1 MMLDGNRKMAASFA
15 TGGQSPTSV
24 SRTLER
30 VFEDAQYSGEVL
42 LCGRNLKEY
51 PKFAS
56 KFDLADT
63 VYADI
68 SKNRFTE
75 IPEEIGE
82 YASLERLNCY
92 HNLIRSIP
100 ENVGHLQV
108 LTHLNLSRNQLTML
122 PAFLCQLPML
132 EVLLANNNKLVS
144 LPPEICKLERLM
156 DLDVSCNEISRLPI
170 EIGKLPLLRRLNV
183 RKNLLVEIPP
193 EISQLELRR
202 IDFSANKISSIP
214 IVFRSMTT
222 LEEMILDHNPLT
234 TPPAHVCTKGKAH
247 VMKFLQ
253 KVADRNKAL
262 LNDNE
267 MKWNCRKSFPQ
278 PAAPTEEFSNLSPEQ
293 RWKRHMLSSDSGYID
308 GSDKSNWSLLEVN
321 KVSPP
326 AWPECVSATPLAP
339 CYDYIMRKL
348 GNNTNN
354 HHYLQQPTR
363 LYDNRIEVVNDLDEA
378 NCLALKAAEA
388 AKEQRQGRDEELQPK
403 EPLREIPKEAAVNS
417 EPKTSSLINM
427 EDTFTREL
435 QRQKSNYERQKKH
448 AVHLRMQQEEAEREL
463 KQPKSIDSQREEMR
477 RLNMIVKEKQDQEM
491 IRQRLQGDQD
501 EGKVESQQLPDA
513 VQQQQQQQLAEVQKS
528 EELRR
533 VEPVSR
539 VPLQEKEKATVRK
552 DKTEETLKTKVDNK
566 INKERLK
573 KNAVDNCLSFLPLAD
588 SYDNCSEN
596 DYESMDTSAGMLYS
610 NRKYGL
616 GTRAVKDEKK
626 TTITTTTS
634 STSQYRR
641 IGSAEPSKIKKQT
654 SDSASASNHLQKNG
668 VPDENMN
675 PSPASSNA
683 PSRSSSTSSIHSS
696 TNDKTVSKTLSG
708 SRLRLDKSATSTSSA
723 SSNVV
728 RRTKPGE
735 KSGSSQVSSTNS
747 KIAVT
752 TSSRLHMSGTKSNHV
767 TPEEEF
773 RLKHEALMNQQ
784 KHESQILKQQLEE
797 QRTKTASKD
806 LVGMTKRS
814 PGDSSISYSS
824 STAGTKTATKT
835 GKSLGSGNKIT
846 PTGNRRTTKL
856 GLSSPSSPSSA
867 APPPPHQNDK
877 GLNRKIVLS
886 ANALKLLE
894 DLKDSDPNFTIRRHH
909 DQARGEIQQVESLRN
924 TIQARLKV
932 TLPDNLPEALR
943 DGVVLCHLVNQIRP
957 RAVATIHVPSPA
969 VPQLT
974 MAKCRRNVEHFLEA
988 CRKIGVDQA
997 HLCACD
1003 DIVEMLR
1010 PARVAF
1016 TVEQLMC
1023 FPRLTA
1029 KDYLV
1034 TYFCAIILFSNLL
1047 LLWIFPQS

>member
-1 MMLDGNRKMAASFA
+1 
-15 TGGQSPTSV
+15 
-24 SRTLER
+24 
-30 VFEDAQYSGEVL
+30 
-42 LCGRNLKEY
+42 
-51 PKFAS
+51 
-56 KFDLADT
+56 
-63 VYADI
+63 
-68 SKNRFTE
+68 
-75 IPEEIGE
+75 
-82 YASLERLNCY
+82 
-92 HNLIRSIP
+92 
-100 ENVGHLQV
+100 
-108 LTHLNLSRNQLTML
+108 
-122 PAFLCQLPML
+122 
-132 EVLLANNNKLVS
+132 
-144 LPPEICKLERLM
+144 
-156 DLDVSCNEISRLPI
+156 
-170 EIGKLPLLRRLNV
+170 
-183 RKNLLVEIPP
+183 
-193 EISQLELRR
+193 
-202 IDFSANKISSIP
+202 
-214 IVFRSMTT
+214 
-222 LEEMILDHNPLT
+222 
-234 TPPAHVCTKGKAH
+234 
-247 VMKFLQ
+247 MKFLQ

-308 GSDKSNWSLLEVN
+308 GSDKSNWSLLEV
-321 KVSPP
+321 
-326 AWPECVSATPLAP
+326 
-339 CYDYIMRKL
+339 
-348 GNNTNN
+348 
-354 HHYLQQPTR
+354 
-363 LYDNRIEVVNDLDEA
+363 VNDLDEA

-427 EDTFTREL
+427 EDTFTRKSPYNGHKQGIEDPGQEL

-573 KNAVDNCLSFLPLAD
+573 KNAVDNCL
-588 SYDNCSEN
+588 
-596 DYESMDTSAGMLYS
+596 S

-767 TPEEEF
+767 TP
-773 RLKHEALMNQQ
+773 
-784 KHESQILKQQLEE
+784 
-797 QRTKTASKD
+797 
-806 LVGMTKRS
+806 RS

-988 CRKIGVDQA
+988 CRKIGVDQGRMCSA
-997 HLCACD
+997 H
-1003 DIVEMLR
+1003 DILEEKGL
-1010 PARVAF
+1010 AKVAL
-1016 TVEQLMC
+1016 TVSS
-1023 FPRLTA
+1023 
-1029 KDYLV
+1029 LV
-1034 TYFCAIILFSNLL
+1034 ASTGSTKQAVV
-1047 LLWIFPQS
+1047 

>member
-427 EDTFTREL
+427 EDTFTRKSPYNGHKQGIEDPGQEL

-767 TPEEEF
+767 TP
-773 RLKHEALMNQQ
+773 
-784 KHESQILKQQLEE
+784 
-797 QRTKTASKD
+797 
-806 LVGMTKRS
+806 RS

-835 GKSLGSGNKIT
+835 
-846 PTGNRRTTKL
+846 
-856 GLSSPSSPSSA
+856 
-867 APPPPHQNDK
+867 

>member
-1 MMLDGNRKMAASFA
+1 MASSFG

-24 SRTLER
+24 CRTLER
-30 VFEDAQYSGEVL
+30 CFEDAQYSGEVL

-75 IPEEIGE
+75 IPPEVGE

-92 HNLIRSIP
+92 HNLIRTIP

-132 EVLLANNNKLVS
+132 EVLYANNNKLVS

-193 EISQLELRR
+193 EISQLHLRR

-214 IVFRSMTT
+214 IVFRLMDA

-262 LNDNE
+262 LNDSE

-278 PAAPTEEFSNLSPEQ
+278 PAAPSEEFNNLSPEQ

-308 GSDKSNWSLLEVN
+308 GSDKSNWSLL
-321 KVSPP
+321 
-326 AWPECVSATPLAP
+326 
-339 CYDYIMRKL
+339 
-348 GNNTNN
+348 
-354 HHYLQQPTR
+354 
-363 LYDNRIEVVNDLDEA
+363 EVVNDLDEA

-403 EPLREIPKEAAVNS
+403 EAPSSVAARGDTRKEAALNS
-417 EPKTSSLINM
+417 EPTTPSSLINM

-448 AVHLRMQQEEAEREL
+448 AVHLRMQQEEAEL
-463 KQPKSIDSQREEMR
+463 KQAKNTEKQRDEMR
-477 RLNMIVKEKQDQEM
+477 RLNIAVKEKQEQEM
-491 IRQRLQGDQD
+491 MRQRSQGELGEENKAETDPPTRIVND
-501 EGKVESQQLPDA
+501 IP
-513 VQQQQQQQLAEVQKS
+513 QQQHQQPQHEELSKSSSSQELKKS
-528 EELRR
+528 EG
-533 VEPVSR
+533 VSR
-539 VPLQEKEKATVRK
+539 PVEK
-552 DKTEETLKTKVDNK
+552 DKDVPKKDKLNDTLKTKVDNK
-566 INKERLK
+566 
-573 KNAVDNCLSFLPLAD
+573 
-588 SYDNCSEN
+588 
-596 DYESMDTSAGMLYS
+596 
-610 NRKYGL
+610 KYGL
-616 GTRAVKDEKK
+616 GTRTMKDERK
-626 TTITTTTS
+626 TTTTTTS
-634 STSQYRR
+634 PSSSSQYRR
-641 IGSAEPSKIKKQT
+641 IGTTEPSKIKKQT
-654 SDSASASNHLQKNG
+654 TDSTPTSNHVQKNG
-668 VPDENMN
+668 VPDENLN
-675 PSPASSNA
+675 PSPVSSNA

-708 SRLRLDKSATSTSSA
+708 SRLRLDKTSSSTTSA

-735 KSGSSQVSSTNS
+735 KTPGSQVSGTNS

-752 TSSRLHMSGTKSNHV
+752 TSSRLHMSGTKSNHL
-767 TPEEEF
+767 TP
-773 RLKHEALMNQQ
+773 
-784 KHESQILKQQLEE
+784 
-797 QRTKTASKD
+797 
-806 LVGMTKRS
+806 RS

-824 STAGTKTATKT
+824 STVAGTKMAPKT
-835 GKSLGSGNKIT
+835 GKSVGTGNKIT
-846 PTGNRRTTKL
+846 PTGTRRSTKL
-856 GLSSPSSPSSA
+856 GLSSSSSPSSA
-867 APPPPHQNDK
+867 VPLPSHQNDK
-877 GLNRKIVLS
+877 VLS
-886 ANALKLLE
+886 ANALKMLE
-894 DLKDSDPNFTIRRHH
+894 ELKDSDPNFTIRRHH

-988 CRKIGVDQA
+988 CRKIGVDQGRMCSA
-997 HLCACD
+997 H
-1003 DIVEMLR
+1003 DILEEKGL
-1010 PARVAF
+1010 AKVAL
-1016 TVEQLMC
+1016 TVSSLVAS
-1023 FPRLTA
+1023 TA
-1029 KDYLV
+1029 NTKQAV
-1034 TYFCAIILFSNLL
+1034 V
-1047 LLWIFPQS
+1047 

>member
-1 MMLDGNRKMAASFA
+1 
-15 TGGQSPTSV
+15 
-24 SRTLER
+24 
-30 VFEDAQYSGEVL
+30 
-42 LCGRNLKEY
+42 
-51 PKFAS
+51 
-56 KFDLADT
+56 
-63 VYADI
+63 
-68 SKNRFTE
+68 
-75 IPEEIGE
+75 
-82 YASLERLNCY
+82 
-92 HNLIRSIP
+92 
-100 ENVGHLQV
+100 
-108 LTHLNLSRNQLTML
+108 
-122 PAFLCQLPML
+122 
-132 EVLLANNNKLVS
+132 
-144 LPPEICKLERLM
+144 
-156 DLDVSCNEISRLPI
+156 
-170 EIGKLPLLRRLNV
+170 
-183 RKNLLVEIPP
+183 
-193 EISQLELRR
+193 
-202 IDFSANKISSIP
+202 
-214 IVFRSMTT
+214 
-222 LEEMILDHNPLT
+222 
-234 TPPAHVCTKGKAH
+234 
-247 VMKFLQ
+247 MKFLQ

-308 GSDKSNWSLLEVN
+308 GSDKSNWSLLEV
-321 KVSPP
+321 
-326 AWPECVSATPLAP
+326 
-339 CYDYIMRKL
+339 
-348 GNNTNN
+348 
-354 HHYLQQPTR
+354 
-363 LYDNRIEVVNDLDEA
+363 VNDLDEA

-427 EDTFTREL
+427 EDTFTRKSPYNGHKQGIEDPGQEL

-552 DKTEETLKTKVDNK
+552 DKTEETLKTKVDN
-566 INKERLK
+566 N
-573 KNAVDNCLSFLPLAD
+573 FLPLAD

-767 TPEEEF
+767 TP
-773 RLKHEALMNQQ
+773 
-784 KHESQILKQQLEE
+784 
-797 QRTKTASKD
+797 
-806 LVGMTKRS
+806 RS

-988 CRKIGVDQA
+988 CRKIGVDQGRMCSA
-997 HLCACD
+997 H
-1003 DIVEMLR
+1003 DILEEKGL
-1010 PARVAF
+1010 AKVAL
-1016 TVEQLMC
+1016 TVSS
-1023 FPRLTA
+1023 
-1029 KDYLV
+1029 LV
-1034 TYFCAIILFSNLL
+1034 ASTGSTKQAVV
-1047 LLWIFPQS
+1047 

>member
-1 MMLDGNRKMAASFA
+1 MAASFA

-308 GSDKSNWSLLEVN
+308 GSDKSNWSLLEV
-321 KVSPP
+321 
-326 AWPECVSATPLAP
+326 
-339 CYDYIMRKL
+339 
-348 GNNTNN
+348 
-354 HHYLQQPTR
+354 
-363 LYDNRIEVVNDLDEA
+363 VNDLDEA

-427 EDTFTREL
+427 EDTFTRKSPYNGHKQGIEDPGQEL

-767 TPEEEF
+767 TP
-773 RLKHEALMNQQ
+773 
-784 KHESQILKQQLEE
+784 
-797 QRTKTASKD
+797 
-806 LVGMTKRS
+806 RS

>member
-1 MMLDGNRKMAASFA
+1 
-15 TGGQSPTSV
+15 
-24 SRTLER
+24 
-30 VFEDAQYSGEVL
+30 
-42 LCGRNLKEY
+42 
-51 PKFAS
+51 
-56 KFDLADT
+56 
-63 VYADI
+63 
-68 SKNRFTE
+68 
-75 IPEEIGE
+75 
-82 YASLERLNCY
+82 
-92 HNLIRSIP
+92 
-100 ENVGHLQV
+100 
-108 LTHLNLSRNQLTML
+108 
-122 PAFLCQLPML
+122 
-132 EVLLANNNKLVS
+132 
-144 LPPEICKLERLM
+144 
-156 DLDVSCNEISRLPI
+156 
-170 EIGKLPLLRRLNV
+170 
-183 RKNLLVEIPP
+183 
-193 EISQLELRR
+193 
-202 IDFSANKISSIP
+202 
-214 IVFRSMTT
+214 
-222 LEEMILDHNPLT
+222 
-234 TPPAHVCTKGKAH
+234 
-247 VMKFLQ
+247 MKFLQ

-573 KNAVDNCLSFLPLAD
+573 KNAVDNCLS
-588 SYDNCSEN
+588 
-596 DYESMDTSAGMLYS
+596 

-767 TPEEEF
+767 TP
-773 RLKHEALMNQQ
+773 
-784 KHESQILKQQLEE
+784 
-797 QRTKTASKD
+797 
-806 LVGMTKRS
+806 RS

>member
-56 KFDLADT
+56 KYDLADT

-214 IVFRSMTT
+214 IVFRSMNT

-278 PAAPTEEFSNLSPEQ
+278 PAAPTEEFTNLSPEQ

-321 KVSPP
+321 KLSPP

-339 CYDYIMRKL
+339 CYEYIMRKL

-354 HHYLQQPTR
+354 HHHHLQQSTR
-363 LYDNRIEVVNDLDEA
+363 LYDNRIE
-378 NCLALKAAEA
+378 
-388 AKEQRQGRDEELQPK
+388 
-403 EPLREIPKEAAVNS
+403 
-417 EPKTSSLINM
+417 
-427 EDTFTREL
+427 EL

-463 KQPKSIDSQREEMR
+463 KQPKSLDSQREEMR
-477 RLNMIVKEKQDQEM
+477 RLNMVVKEKQDQEM
-491 IRQRLQGDQD
+491 IRQRLQGDQE
-501 EGKVESQQLPDA
+501 EGKVESQPLPDA
-513 VQQQQQQQLAEVQKS
+513 VQQQQLAEMQKS
-528 EELRR
+528 EELRKI
-533 VEPVSR
+533 EPVSR
-539 VPLQEKEKATVRK
+539 VPLQEKEKATVKR

-626 TTITTTTS
+626 TTITTTS

-708 SRLRLDKSATSTSSA
+708 SRLRLDKSATSTPSA

-856 GLSSPSSPSSA
+856 GLSSSSPSSA

-1034 TYFCAIILFSNLL
+1034 TYFCAIILLSNFL
-1047 LLWIFPQS
+1047 LLWIFPPS

>member
-1 MMLDGNRKMAASFA
+1 MAASFA

-308 GSDKSNWSLLEVN
+308 GSDKSNWSLLEV
-321 KVSPP
+321 
-326 AWPECVSATPLAP
+326 
-339 CYDYIMRKL
+339 
-348 GNNTNN
+348 
-354 HHYLQQPTR
+354 
-363 LYDNRIEVVNDLDEA
+363 VNDLDEA

-427 EDTFTREL
+427 EDTFTRKSPYNGHKQGIEDPGQEL

-988 CRKIGVDQA
+988 CRKIGVDQGRMCSA
-997 HLCACD
+997 H
-1003 DIVEMLR
+1003 DILEEKGL
-1010 PARVAF
+1010 AKVAL
-1016 TVEQLMC
+1016 TVSS
-1023 FPRLTA
+1023 
-1029 KDYLV
+1029 LV
-1034 TYFCAIILFSNLL
+1034 ASTGSTKQAVV
-1047 LLWIFPQS
+1047 

>member
-1 MMLDGNRKMAASFA
+1 
-15 TGGQSPTSV
+15 
-24 SRTLER
+24 
-30 VFEDAQYSGEVL
+30 
-42 LCGRNLKEY
+42 
-51 PKFAS
+51 
-56 KFDLADT
+56 
-63 VYADI
+63 
-68 SKNRFTE
+68 
-75 IPEEIGE
+75 
-82 YASLERLNCY
+82 
-92 HNLIRSIP
+92 
-100 ENVGHLQV
+100 
-108 LTHLNLSRNQLTML
+108 
-122 PAFLCQLPML
+122 
-132 EVLLANNNKLVS
+132 
-144 LPPEICKLERLM
+144 
-156 DLDVSCNEISRLPI
+156 
-170 EIGKLPLLRRLNV
+170 
-183 RKNLLVEIPP
+183 
-193 EISQLELRR
+193 
-202 IDFSANKISSIP
+202 
-214 IVFRSMTT
+214 
-222 LEEMILDHNPLT
+222 
-234 TPPAHVCTKGKAH
+234 
-247 VMKFLQ
+247 MKFLQ

-308 GSDKSNWSLLEVN
+308 GSDKSNWSLLEV
-321 KVSPP
+321 
-326 AWPECVSATPLAP
+326 
-339 CYDYIMRKL
+339 
-348 GNNTNN
+348 
-354 HHYLQQPTR
+354 
-363 LYDNRIEVVNDLDEA
+363 VNDLDEA

-427 EDTFTREL
+427 EDTFTRKSPYNGHKQGIEDPGQEL

-552 DKTEETLKTKVDNK
+552 DKTEETLKTKVDN
-566 INKERLK
+566 N
-573 KNAVDNCLSFLPLAD
+573 FLPLAD

-767 TPEEEF
+767 TP
-773 RLKHEALMNQQ
+773 
-784 KHESQILKQQLEE
+784 
-797 QRTKTASKD
+797 
-806 LVGMTKRS
+806 RS

>member
-1 MMLDGNRKMAASFA
+1 
-15 TGGQSPTSV
+15 
-24 SRTLER
+24 
-30 VFEDAQYSGEVL
+30 
-42 LCGRNLKEY
+42 
-51 PKFAS
+51 
-56 KFDLADT
+56 
-63 VYADI
+63 
-68 SKNRFTE
+68 
-75 IPEEIGE
+75 
-82 YASLERLNCY
+82 
-92 HNLIRSIP
+92 
-100 ENVGHLQV
+100 
-108 LTHLNLSRNQLTML
+108 
-122 PAFLCQLPML
+122 
-132 EVLLANNNKLVS
+132 
-144 LPPEICKLERLM
+144 
-156 DLDVSCNEISRLPI
+156 
-170 EIGKLPLLRRLNV
+170 
-183 RKNLLVEIPP
+183 
-193 EISQLELRR
+193 
-202 IDFSANKISSIP
+202 
-214 IVFRSMTT
+214 
-222 LEEMILDHNPLT
+222 
-234 TPPAHVCTKGKAH
+234 
-247 VMKFLQ
+247 MKFLQ

-308 GSDKSNWSLLEVN
+308 GSDKSNWSLL
-321 KVSPP
+321 
-326 AWPECVSATPLAP
+326 
-339 CYDYIMRKL
+339 
-348 GNNTNN
+348 
-354 HHYLQQPTR
+354 
-363 LYDNRIEVVNDLDEA
+363 EVVNDLDEA

-552 DKTEETLKTKVDNK
+552 DKTEETLKTKVDN
-566 INKERLK
+566 N
-573 KNAVDNCLSFLPLAD
+573 FLPLAD

-835 GKSLGSGNKIT
+835 G
-846 PTGNRRTTKL
+846 
-856 GLSSPSSPSSA
+856 
-867 APPPPHQNDK
+867 
-877 GLNRKIVLS
+877 LNRKIVLS

-988 CRKIGVDQA
+988 CRKIGVDQGRMCSA
-997 HLCACD
+997 H
-1003 DIVEMLR
+1003 DILEEKGL
-1010 PARVAF
+1010 AKVAL
-1016 TVEQLMC
+1016 TVSS
-1023 FPRLTA
+1023 
-1029 KDYLV
+1029 LV
-1034 TYFCAIILFSNLL
+1034 ASTGSTKQAVV
-1047 LLWIFPQS
+1047 

>member
-1 MMLDGNRKMAASFA
+1 
-15 TGGQSPTSV
+15 
-24 SRTLER
+24 
-30 VFEDAQYSGEVL
+30 
-42 LCGRNLKEY
+42 
-51 PKFAS
+51 
-56 KFDLADT
+56 
-63 VYADI
+63 
-68 SKNRFTE
+68 
-75 IPEEIGE
+75 
-82 YASLERLNCY
+82 
-92 HNLIRSIP
+92 
-100 ENVGHLQV
+100 
-108 LTHLNLSRNQLTML
+108 
-122 PAFLCQLPML
+122 
-132 EVLLANNNKLVS
+132 
-144 LPPEICKLERLM
+144 
-156 DLDVSCNEISRLPI
+156 
-170 EIGKLPLLRRLNV
+170 
-183 RKNLLVEIPP
+183 
-193 EISQLELRR
+193 
-202 IDFSANKISSIP
+202 
-214 IVFRSMTT
+214 
-222 LEEMILDHNPLT
+222 
-234 TPPAHVCTKGKAH
+234 
-247 VMKFLQ
+247 MKFLQ

-308 GSDKSNWSLLEVN
+308 GSDKSNWSLL
-321 KVSPP
+321 
-326 AWPECVSATPLAP
+326 
-339 CYDYIMRKL
+339 
-348 GNNTNN
+348 
-354 HHYLQQPTR
+354 
-363 LYDNRIEVVNDLDEA
+363 EVVNDLDEA

-573 KNAVDNCLSFLPLAD
+573 KNAVDNCLS
-588 SYDNCSEN
+588 
-596 DYESMDTSAGMLYS
+596 

-767 TPEEEF
+767 TP
-773 RLKHEALMNQQ
+773 
-784 KHESQILKQQLEE
+784 
-797 QRTKTASKD
+797 
-806 LVGMTKRS
+806 RS

>member
-1 MMLDGNRKMAASFA
+1 
-15 TGGQSPTSV
+15 
-24 SRTLER
+24 
-30 VFEDAQYSGEVL
+30 
-42 LCGRNLKEY
+42 
-51 PKFAS
+51 
-56 KFDLADT
+56 
-63 VYADI
+63 
-68 SKNRFTE
+68 
-75 IPEEIGE
+75 
-82 YASLERLNCY
+82 
-92 HNLIRSIP
+92 
-100 ENVGHLQV
+100 
-108 LTHLNLSRNQLTML
+108 
-122 PAFLCQLPML
+122 
-132 EVLLANNNKLVS
+132 
-144 LPPEICKLERLM
+144 
-156 DLDVSCNEISRLPI
+156 
-170 EIGKLPLLRRLNV
+170 
-183 RKNLLVEIPP
+183 
-193 EISQLELRR
+193 
-202 IDFSANKISSIP
+202 
-214 IVFRSMTT
+214 
-222 LEEMILDHNPLT
+222 
-234 TPPAHVCTKGKAH
+234 
-247 VMKFLQ
+247 MKFLQ

-573 KNAVDNCLSFLPLAD
+573 KNAVDNCL
-588 SYDNCSEN
+588 
-596 DYESMDTSAGMLYS
+596 S

-988 CRKIGVDQA
+988 CRKIGVDQGRMCSA
-997 HLCACD
+997 H
-1003 DIVEMLR
+1003 DILEEKGL
-1010 PARVAF
+1010 AKVAL
-1016 TVEQLMC
+1016 TVSS
-1023 FPRLTA
+1023 
-1029 KDYLV
+1029 LV
-1034 TYFCAIILFSNLL
+1034 ASTGSTKQAVV
-1047 LLWIFPQS
+1047 

>member
-1 MMLDGNRKMAASFA
+1 
-15 TGGQSPTSV
+15 
-24 SRTLER
+24 
-30 VFEDAQYSGEVL
+30 
-42 LCGRNLKEY
+42 
-51 PKFAS
+51 
-56 KFDLADT
+56 
-63 VYADI
+63 
-68 SKNRFTE
+68 
-75 IPEEIGE
+75 
-82 YASLERLNCY
+82 
-92 HNLIRSIP
+92 
-100 ENVGHLQV
+100 
-108 LTHLNLSRNQLTML
+108 
-122 PAFLCQLPML
+122 
-132 EVLLANNNKLVS
+132 
-144 LPPEICKLERLM
+144 
-156 DLDVSCNEISRLPI
+156 
-170 EIGKLPLLRRLNV
+170 
-183 RKNLLVEIPP
+183 
-193 EISQLELRR
+193 
-202 IDFSANKISSIP
+202 
-214 IVFRSMTT
+214 
-222 LEEMILDHNPLT
+222 
-234 TPPAHVCTKGKAH
+234 
-247 VMKFLQ
+247 MKFLQ

-308 GSDKSNWSLLEVN
+308 GSDKSNWSLL
-321 KVSPP
+321 
-326 AWPECVSATPLAP
+326 
-339 CYDYIMRKL
+339 
-348 GNNTNN
+348 
-354 HHYLQQPTR
+354 
-363 LYDNRIEVVNDLDEA
+363 EVVNDLDEA

-573 KNAVDNCLSFLPLAD
+573 KNAVDNCL
-588 SYDNCSEN
+588 
-596 DYESMDTSAGMLYS
+596 S

>member
-1 MMLDGNRKMAASFA
+1 
-15 TGGQSPTSV
+15 
-24 SRTLER
+24 
-30 VFEDAQYSGEVL
+30 
-42 LCGRNLKEY
+42 
-51 PKFAS
+51 
-56 KFDLADT
+56 
-63 VYADI
+63 
-68 SKNRFTE
+68 
-75 IPEEIGE
+75 
-82 YASLERLNCY
+82 
-92 HNLIRSIP
+92 
-100 ENVGHLQV
+100 
-108 LTHLNLSRNQLTML
+108 
-122 PAFLCQLPML
+122 
-132 EVLLANNNKLVS
+132 
-144 LPPEICKLERLM
+144 
-156 DLDVSCNEISRLPI
+156 
-170 EIGKLPLLRRLNV
+170 
-183 RKNLLVEIPP
+183 
-193 EISQLELRR
+193 
-202 IDFSANKISSIP
+202 
-214 IVFRSMTT
+214 
-222 LEEMILDHNPLT
+222 
-234 TPPAHVCTKGKAH
+234 
-247 VMKFLQ
+247 MKFLQ

-427 EDTFTREL
+427 EDTFTRKSPYNGHKQGIEDPGQEL

-573 KNAVDNCLSFLPLAD
+573 KNAVDNCL
-588 SYDNCSEN
+588 
-596 DYESMDTSAGMLYS
+596 S

-835 GKSLGSGNKIT
+835 G
-846 PTGNRRTTKL
+846 
-856 GLSSPSSPSSA
+856 
-867 APPPPHQNDK
+867 
-877 GLNRKIVLS
+877 LNRKIVLS

-988 CRKIGVDQA
+988 CRKIGVDQGRMCSA
-997 HLCACD
+997 H
-1003 DIVEMLR
+1003 DILEEKGL
-1010 PARVAF
+1010 AKVAL
-1016 TVEQLMC
+1016 TVSS
-1023 FPRLTA
+1023 
-1029 KDYLV
+1029 LV
-1034 TYFCAIILFSNLL
+1034 ASTGSTKQAVV
-1047 LLWIFPQS
+1047 

>member
-1 MMLDGNRKMAASFA
+1 MAASFA

-308 GSDKSNWSLLEVN
+308 GSDKSNWSLLEV
-321 KVSPP
+321 
-326 AWPECVSATPLAP
+326 
-339 CYDYIMRKL
+339 
-348 GNNTNN
+348 
-354 HHYLQQPTR
+354 
-363 LYDNRIEVVNDLDEA
+363 VNDLDEA

-427 EDTFTREL
+427 EDTFTRKSPYNGHKQGIEDPGQEL

-573 KNAVDNCLSFLPLAD
+573 KNAVDNCL
-588 SYDNCSEN
+588 
-596 DYESMDTSAGMLYS
+596 S

>member
-1 MMLDGNRKMAASFA
+1 
-15 TGGQSPTSV
+15 
-24 SRTLER
+24 
-30 VFEDAQYSGEVL
+30 
-42 LCGRNLKEY
+42 
-51 PKFAS
+51 
-56 KFDLADT
+56 
-63 VYADI
+63 
-68 SKNRFTE
+68 
-75 IPEEIGE
+75 
-82 YASLERLNCY
+82 
-92 HNLIRSIP
+92 
-100 ENVGHLQV
+100 
-108 LTHLNLSRNQLTML
+108 
-122 PAFLCQLPML
+122 
-132 EVLLANNNKLVS
+132 
-144 LPPEICKLERLM
+144 
-156 DLDVSCNEISRLPI
+156 
-170 EIGKLPLLRRLNV
+170 
-183 RKNLLVEIPP
+183 
-193 EISQLELRR
+193 
-202 IDFSANKISSIP
+202 
-214 IVFRSMTT
+214 
-222 LEEMILDHNPLT
+222 
-234 TPPAHVCTKGKAH
+234 
-247 VMKFLQ
+247 MKFLQ

-427 EDTFTREL
+427 EDTFTRKSPYNGHKQGIEDPGQEL

-552 DKTEETLKTKVDNK
+552 DKTEETLKTKVDN
-566 INKERLK
+566 N
-573 KNAVDNCLSFLPLAD
+573 FLPLAD

-835 GKSLGSGNKIT
+835 G
-846 PTGNRRTTKL
+846 
-856 GLSSPSSPSSA
+856 
-867 APPPPHQNDK
+867 
-877 GLNRKIVLS
+877 LNRKIVLS

>member
-1 MMLDGNRKMAASFA
+1 
-15 TGGQSPTSV
+15 
-24 SRTLER
+24 
-30 VFEDAQYSGEVL
+30 
-42 LCGRNLKEY
+42 
-51 PKFAS
+51 
-56 KFDLADT
+56 
-63 VYADI
+63 
-68 SKNRFTE
+68 
-75 IPEEIGE
+75 
-82 YASLERLNCY
+82 
-92 HNLIRSIP
+92 
-100 ENVGHLQV
+100 
-108 LTHLNLSRNQLTML
+108 
-122 PAFLCQLPML
+122 
-132 EVLLANNNKLVS
+132 
-144 LPPEICKLERLM
+144 
-156 DLDVSCNEISRLPI
+156 
-170 EIGKLPLLRRLNV
+170 
-183 RKNLLVEIPP
+183 
-193 EISQLELRR
+193 
-202 IDFSANKISSIP
+202 
-214 IVFRSMTT
+214 
-222 LEEMILDHNPLT
+222 
-234 TPPAHVCTKGKAH
+234 
-247 VMKFLQ
+247 MKFLQ

-308 GSDKSNWSLLEVN
+308 GSDKSNWSLL
-321 KVSPP
+321 
-326 AWPECVSATPLAP
+326 
-339 CYDYIMRKL
+339 
-348 GNNTNN
+348 
-354 HHYLQQPTR
+354 
-363 LYDNRIEVVNDLDEA
+363 EVVNDLDEA

-573 KNAVDNCLSFLPLAD
+573 KNAVDNCLS
-588 SYDNCSEN
+588 
-596 DYESMDTSAGMLYS
+596 

-767 TPEEEF
+767 TP
-773 RLKHEALMNQQ
+773 
-784 KHESQILKQQLEE
+784 
-797 QRTKTASKD
+797 
-806 LVGMTKRS
+806 RS

-988 CRKIGVDQA
+988 CRKIGVDQGRMCSA
-997 HLCACD
+997 H
-1003 DIVEMLR
+1003 DILEEKGL
-1010 PARVAF
+1010 AKVAL
-1016 TVEQLMC
+1016 TVSS
-1023 FPRLTA
+1023 
-1029 KDYLV
+1029 LV
-1034 TYFCAIILFSNLL
+1034 ASTGSTKQAVV
-1047 LLWIFPQS
+1047 